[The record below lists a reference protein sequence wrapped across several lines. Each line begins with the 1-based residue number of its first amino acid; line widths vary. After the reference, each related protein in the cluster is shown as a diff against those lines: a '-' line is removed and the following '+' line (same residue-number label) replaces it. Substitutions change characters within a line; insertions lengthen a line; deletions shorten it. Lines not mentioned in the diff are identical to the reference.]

1 MLDIVIVDGL
11 LIVVMQDLESDGGM
25 RRIRLLS
32 EKLIGGEESQDLSG
46 QTGRFIAMLT
56 EPLRV

>member
-11 LIVVMQDLESDGGM
+11 QILVMQNLESDDGM
-25 RRIRLLS
+25 RWIRLLS
-32 EKLIGGEESQDLSG
+32 EKFIGEESQDPSG
-46 QTGRFIAMLT
+46 QTGRFISMLT

>member
-1 MLDIVIVDGL
+1 MIVDGL
-11 LIVVMQDLESDGGM
+11 QILEMQDLEFDGGM
-25 RRIRLLS
+25 RCIRLLS

-46 QTGRFIAMLT
+46 QTGRFISMLT

>member
-11 LIVVMQDLESDGGM
+11 QILVLQNLESDGGM
-25 RRIRLLS
+25 RWIRLLS
-32 EKLIGGEESQDLSG
+32 EKLIGEESQDPSG
-46 QTGRFIAMLT
+46 QTGRFISMFT